1 MILPLK
7 RSRRQGMSGNSI
19 PGLSPWSYNL
29 NKSYYLLGLS
39 LTLIGLSK
47 HVEED
52 MTRDKKINRTPRT
65 YYIE

>member
-1 MILPLK
+1 MV
-7 RSRRQGMSGNSI
+7 
-19 PGLSPWSYNL
+19 YNL
-29 NKSYYLLGLS
+29 NKPYYLLGLS

-47 HVEED
+47 YVEED